1 MFQFTWF
8 PLPAL
13 CVQAGVTDLY
23 FCWVSPFGHPWI
35 NANLTT
41 SQGLSQPITTFIGST
56 CQGIHRWLFVAWNSL
71 RTSRTCFIGNTII
84 STSEDVEM
92 LVLAMQFSRV
102 ANVERYA
109 QMRSIPELGSGFAA
123 LRESEVTLPQN
134 EREDVLLAQTVT

>member
-1 MFQFTWF
+1 
-8 PLPAL
+8 
-13 CVQAGVTDLY
+13 
-23 FCWVSPFGHPWI
+23 
-35 NANLTT
+35 
-41 SQGLSQPITTFIGST
+41 
-56 CQGIHRWLFVAWNSL
+56 
-71 RTSRTCFIGNTII
+71 
-84 STSEDVEM
+84 M